1 MYVYDRIIK
10 EFFANAFVEDDY
22 LNCWVQRKEF
32 VVSRES
38 IQKLLEI
45 RPMTLD
51 SSLHFDQ
58 ERKKEKKKKKEDK
71 IESLVPILGG

>member
-58 ERKKEKKKKKEDK
+58 ERKKEKKKKKS
-71 IESLVPILGG
+71 IGFLVL